1 MQKRGLMLIV
11 FLVLLA
17 SSVSAFNFSTLAEP
31 SPAEVYEGADQAFE
45 ISINNYN
52 QSQKIKEIHV
62 TLSKVNVTNV
72 VLLPLTTWRENHNAT
87 YIRWFNGTVNTISKN
102 DVFEFSAFIFPVL
115 TDTNTTLIVTKINE
129 DNSAASENHTITI
142 LDDTTPPNIISI
154 NPANGTGIPS
164 NNANRLITAN
174 IQENESQIATVNYT
188 YCNCTANSTNC
199 TGAATTI
206 TLNCSG
212 NNCNGT
218 ADFSSFNEGNYAC
231 YVVTAANN
239 VGGTAT
245 EAGKIYFTGIPP
257 SVFGVKPADDVYLV
271 TDTVDISANVTDNE
285 TAVDEVYANITYPD
299 GTTTILALN
308 QAGGSD
314 TYANTFTN
322 ALEGT
327 YTVRF
332 VANDTKGNINSSV
345 ITNFTLVPVYDITFT
360 LKPSNAKP
368 GRAIQ
373 VSGTVKLAN
382 GSDIP
387 ENKVA
392 INAKGAET
400 NVTLTNG
407 SFSHTFNAPQN
418 TGTYNIHVRVY
429 ANSGYIYSETKKL
442 TVTSPVSH
450 SSGWGADWG
459 GYEEETEDAG
469 TMEIEEPEPEPEP
482 IVTEDAGTMEAPE
495 EEQTPE
501 EVIDQILS
509 KPGNQITG
517 SAVGLG
523 GPTTWIAL
531 VLFLLGLGT
540 LAYSNAKIRGH
551 VHRFAK
557 EKVGSKFKKK
567 TKEDKEFSD
576 QEWEDYFKRLK
587 ED

>member
-1 MQKRGLMLIV
+1 MQKRGLMLV
-11 FLVLLA
+11 LFLVLLA
-17 SSVSAFNFSTLAEP
+17 SSVSAWSTLKP
-31 SPAEVYEGADQAFE
+31 ISFYEGSDLTINVTINNLFQPQNVTDVLLDAPGIIITNASTWLWQNNHTANHVHWYGNK
-45 ISINNYN
+45 ISIGISGILFQAYADVPAVLANTSFNY
-52 QSQKIKEIHV
+52 
-62 TLSKVNVTNV
+62 T
-72 VLLPLTTWRENHNAT
+72 
-87 YIRWFNGTVNTISKN
+87 
-102 DVFEFSAFIFPVL
+102 
-115 TDTNTTLIVTKINE
+115 VTKINE
-129 DNSAASENHTITI
+129 NGSNASEVHLITI
-142 LDDTTPPNIISI
+142 LNDDTPPAIISI

-174 IQENESQIATVNYT
+174 IQENESQIAAVNYT

-199 TGAATTI
+199 TANTTVTI

-218 ADFSSFNEGNYAC
+218 ADFSSFNEGDHAC
-231 YVVTAANN
+231 YVLTATNN
-239 VGGTAT
+239 VGRTAT
-245 EAGKIYFTGIPP
+245 AAGKIYFTGIPP
-257 SVFGVKPADDVYLV
+257 AVFDAKPDGDIYLV

-308 QAGGSD
+308 QAGGTD
-314 TYANTFTN
+314 NYANTFAN

-332 VANDTKGNINSSV
+332 VANDTKGNVNSSV

-368 GRAIQ
+368 GRAVQ

-387 ENKVA
+387 ENHVTIA
-392 INAKGAET
+392 AKGTET

-418 TGTYNIHVRVY
+418 TGTSNIHVRVY

-442 TVTSPVSH
+442 TVTNPVSH

-469 TMEIEEPEPEPEP
+469 TMEMEEEPEPEPEP
-482 IVTEDAGTMEAPE
+482 IVTEDAGTMEIE

-517 SAVGLG
+517 SAVGFG

-551 VHRFAK
+551 VHRIAK
-557 EKVGSKFKKK
+557 EKVGTKFKKK
-567 TKEDKEFSD
+567 SKEDKGFSD